1 MTQLQ
6 EHLFR
11 YIMEDRHRGL
21 SASAAYL
28 QSRQE
33 RDEAQ
38 ETLAA
43 TLTAEQQRLFFRYT
57 DAENTLTALE
67 EQHIFRETLS
77 ILPAMLR

>member
-6 EHLFR
+6 EHLYR
-11 YIMEDRHRGL
+11 YIMEDRHRDL
-21 SASAAYL
+21 SASKAYL
-28 QSRQE
+28 LSRQE

-38 ETLAA
+38 ETLTA

-57 DAENTLTALE
+57 DAENALAALE
-67 EQHIFRETLS
+67 EEYIFRETLS